1 LPQDFK
7 IMSFRISTLLLAYA
21 ATVFAWSAHADDLE
35 AQKIL
40 FTNVH
45 VFDGVSE
52 TRVEDA
58 NVLVVGNLIA
68 EVSTEPLT
76 VDNAQV
82 IDGGGRTLMPGLMD
96 AHVHLALVRRP
107 GEVLNDYDWMYVG
120 ALANEQAKEML
131 LRGFTTVRDIGGPTV
146 GLHRA
151 IEEGYVVGPRLFSS
165 GPYITQ
171 TSGHGDFRNYNQLHP
186 RIYGQFSLMEMQGWL
201 IMADSPAQVTQAVR
215 EALRFGAKQIKMMAG
230 GGVSSPYD
238 PLHTVQGGPEEFT
251 AAVKAAEQWGTYVA
265 VHAYT
270 DEAVR
275 QAVEAGVM
283 CIEHGP
289 FLTEDTMKL
298 MAEKGVFL
306 APTARISL
314 TSPDDVGLDP
324 NSGTAAKLRQ
334 VNEGAS
340 NQLRWA
346 KEYGVTLVFSTD
358 QFGTPENFKEQS
370 NEFLTLAEV
379 FEPFDV
385 LKMATSN
392 VAALLDL
399 SGELH
404 PYREGALGVI
414 EAGAYAD
421 ILLVE
426 GNPLEDVTLLAE
438 YEDKIDFIMKNG
450 VIYKHTLEQ

>member
-1 LPQDFK
+1 
-7 IMSFRISTLLLAYA
+7 
-21 ATVFAWSAHADDLE
+21 
-35 AQKIL
+35 
-40 FTNVH
+40 
-45 VFDGVSE
+45 
-52 TRVEDA
+52 
-58 NVLVVGNLIA
+58 
-68 EVSTEPLT
+68 
-76 VDNAQV
+76 
-82 IDGGGRTLMPGLMD
+82 
-96 AHVHLALVRRP
+96 
-107 GEVLNDYDWMYVG
+107 MYVG
-120 ALANEQAKEML
+120 ALANEQAQEML

-151 IEEGYVVGPRLFSS
+151 IEEGRIIGPRLFSS

-186 RIYGQFSLMEMQGWL
+186 GIYGQYSLMEMQGWL
-201 IMADSPAQVTQAVR
+201 IMADGPAEVTRAVR

-238 PLHTVQGGPEEFT
+238 PLHTIQGGPEEFS

-270 DEAVR
+270 DEAVH

-283 CIEHGP
+283 SIEHGP

-314 TSPDDVGLDP
+314 TSPEHVGLDP
-324 NSGTAAKLRQ
+324 NSLTAAKLRQ
-334 VNEGAS
+334 VNEGAA
-340 NQLRWA
+340 NQLKWA

-358 QFGTPENFKEQS
+358 QFGAPENFKEQS

-379 FEPFDV
+379 FEPVEV

-392 VAALLDL
+392 VAALLEL

-404 PYREGALGVI
+404 PYRAGPLGVI

-426 GNPLEDVTLLAE
+426 GNPLEDATLLAD
-438 YEDKIDFIMKNG
+438 YEANIDLIMKDG
-450 VIYKHTLEQ
+450 KIYKNTL

>member
-1 LPQDFK
+1 MVSALSAGQTVAQDDPQ
-7 IMSFRISTLLLAYA
+7 RT
-21 ATVFAWSAHADDLE
+21 
-35 AQKIL
+35 L
-40 FTNVH
+40 FTNCN
-45 VFDGVSE
+45 VFDGVAESLAE
-52 TRVEDA
+52 GRNLLVED
-58 NVLVVGNLIA
+58 NLMAAIGGASLAAEGA
-68 EVSTEPLT
+68 EV
-76 VDNAQV
+76 
-82 IDGGGRTLMPGLMD
+82 IDCDGRTLMPGLMD

-107 GEVLNDYDWMYVG
+107 DEVLNDYDWMYVG
-120 ALANEQAKEML
+120 ALANEQAEEML

-151 IEEGYVVGPRLFSS
+151 IEEGHVVGPRLFSS

-186 RIYGQFSLMEMQGWL
+186 GIYGQFSLMEMQGWL
-201 IMADSPAQVTQAVR
+201 IMADGPAEVTRAVR

-238 PLHTVQGGPEEFT
+238 PLHTIQGGPEEFT

-275 QAVEAGVM
+275 QAVEAGVKS
-283 CIEHGP
+283 IEHGP
-289 FLTEDTMKL
+289 FLTEGTMKL

-314 TSPDDVGLDP
+314 TSPEDVGLDP
-324 NSGTAAKLRQ
+324 KSVTAAKLRK
-334 VNEGAS
+334 VNQGAS
-340 NQLRWA
+340 NQLKWA

-379 FEPFDV
+379 FEPVEV
-385 LKMATSN
+385 LKMTTSN
-392 VAALLDL
+392 VAALLEL

-426 GNPLEDVTLLAE
+426 GNPLQDATLLAD
-438 YEDKIDFIMKNG
+438 YENKIDFIMKNG
-450 VIYKHTLEQ
+450 VIYKNTLQ

>member
-1 LPQDFK
+1 MLTTSA
-7 IMSFRISTLLLAYA
+7 IVISVSLLACGSAPRAQEPSDQGPLQVLIRNVRVWDGTSEELSENTHVLIEDNLVKSISPSAKA
-21 ATVFAWSAHADDLE
+21 A
-35 AQKIL
+35 
-40 FTNVH
+40 
-45 VFDGVSE
+45 DG
-52 TRVEDA
+52 A
-58 NVLVVGNLIA
+58 ML
-68 EVSTEPLT
+68 
-76 VDNAQV
+76 

-107 GEVLNDYDWMYVG
+107 DEVLNDYDWMYIG
-120 ALANEQAKEML
+120 ALANEQAEEML

-151 IEEGYVVGPRLFSS
+151 IEEGHVVGPRLFSS

-186 RIYGQFSLMEMQGWL
+186 GIYGQYSLMEMQGWL
-201 IMADSPAQVTQAVR
+201 IVATGPAEVTRAVR
-215 EALRFGAKQIKMMAG
+215 EALRYGAKQIKMMAG

-238 PLHTVQGGPEEFT
+238 PLHTTQGGPEEFT

-283 CIEHGP
+283 SVEHGP

-306 APTARISL
+306 APTARIAL
-314 TSPDDVGLDP
+314 TSPEDVGLDP

-358 QFGTPENFKEQS
+358 QFGAPENFKEQS
-370 NEFLTLAEV
+370 NEFLTLADG
-379 FEPFDV
+379 FEPVEV

-421 ILLVE
+421 LLLVE
-426 GNPLEDVTLLAE
+426 GNPLEDATLLAD
-438 YEDKIDFIMKNG
+438 YENKIDFIMKNG
-450 VIYKHTLEQ
+450 VIYKNTLD

>member
-1 LPQDFK
+1 
-7 IMSFRISTLLLAYA
+7 
-21 ATVFAWSAHADDLE
+21 
-35 AQKIL
+35 
-40 FTNVH
+40 
-45 VFDGVSE
+45 
-52 TRVEDA
+52 
-58 NVLVVGNLIA
+58 
-68 EVSTEPLT
+68 
-76 VDNAQV
+76 
-82 IDGGGRTLMPGLMD
+82 MD

-107 GEVLNDYDWMYVG
+107 DEVLNDYDWMYVG
-120 ALANEQAKEML
+120 ALANEQAEEML

-151 IEEGYVVGPRLFSS
+151 IEEGHVVGPRLFSS

-186 RIYGQFSLMEMQGWL
+186 GIYGQFSLMEMQGWL
-201 IMADSPAQVTQAVR
+201 IMADGPAEVTRAVR

-238 PLHTVQGGPEEFT
+238 PLHTIQGGPEEFT

-275 QAVEAGVM
+275 QAVEAGVKS
-283 CIEHGP
+283 IEHGP
-289 FLTEDTMKL
+289 FLTEGTMKL

-314 TSPDDVGLDP
+314 TSPEDVGLDP
-324 NSGTAAKLRQ
+324 KSVTAAKLRK
-334 VNEGAS
+334 VNQGAS
-340 NQLRWA
+340 NQLKWA

-379 FEPFDV
+379 FEPVEV
-385 LKMATSN
+385 LKMTTSN
-392 VAALLDL
+392 VAALLEL

-426 GNPLEDVTLLAE
+426 GNPLQDATLLAD
-438 YEDKIDFIMKNG
+438 YENKIDFIMKNG
-450 VIYKHTLEQ
+450 VIYKNTLQ